1 MIFSNILVDANILC
15 RSLIERLSVAREHFE
30 LELKYAAKSQGMYRQ
45 VRKSLPEYLKGT
57 PNYAGFREALCE
69 CASNTD
75 VFNLLDR
82 SLQDAHHFSSK
93 SNL

>member
-1 MIFSNILVDANILC
+1 MLQSPKECID
-15 RSLIERLSVAREHFE
+15 RSE
-30 LELKYAAKSQGMYRQ
+30 
-45 VRKSLPEYLKGT
+45 KSLPEYLKGT